1 MAEII
6 KMPRLSDTMKTGVV
20 SKWYKKIG
28 DLIKEGEVISDI
40 ETDKATMEFESF
52 QEGVLLYIGVKEG
65 ESAEVDS
72 ILAIIGDKNENIDEL
87 LNEQK
92 NETKESKKEEIKTE
106 TKKKEKEI
114 KKELKEDIKKEYK
127 EEPKNSI
134 QKEDN
139 LIFAI
144 SPIAKKIASE
154 NNVELSL
161 IKGSGDNGRIIKRD
175 IEKIILQKKS
185 TSKNKKYSVGLS
197 QMRKIIAE
205 KLSESKFN
213 APHFYLSREIN
224 MDKVVDLRKTIKNT
238 YDTKISFNDIIVK
251 ACAVAIESHKEINSS
266 WNNDSII
273 YKEDIN
279 IGVAMAIDEGLIV
292 PVIKEANKKTLTD
305 LSLTIKNF
313 AEKIKYKN
321 THPDDFSGNT
331 FTISNLG
338 MFGIDNFTAII
349 NPPDSCIL
357 AVGNIVKKPIVNKEN
372 KIIISNIMKIT
383 LSCDH
388 RVVDGAVGAK
398 FLKTL
403 TEYLENPVV
412 FLGKQS
418 I

>member
-52 QEGVLLYIGVKEG
+52 QEGILLYIGVKEG

-72 ILAIIGDKNENIDEL
+72 ILAIIGDKNENIDKL

-106 TKKKEKEI
+106 TKKEEKEI

>member
-106 TKKKEKEI
+106 TKKEEKEI

>member
-72 ILAIIGDKNENIDEL
+72 ILAIIGDKNENIDKL

-106 TKKKEKEI
+106 TKKEEKEI

-273 YKEDIN
+273 YKENIN
-279 IGVAMAIDEGLIV
+279 IGVAMAIGEGLIV

-305 LSLTIKNF
+305 LSLTIKSF
-313 AEKIKYKN
+313 AEKIKSKK

-357 AVGNIVKKPIVNKEN
+357 AVGNIIKKPIVNKEN

>member
-238 YDTKISFNDIIVK
+238 YDTKIYFNDIIVK

>member
-1 MAEII
+1 
-6 KMPRLSDTMKTGVV
+6 MPRLSDTMKTGVV

-92 NETKESKKEEIKTE
+92 NETKKSKKEEIKIE
-106 TKKKEKEI
+106 TKKEEKEI
-114 KKELKEDIKKEYK
+114 KKELKENIKKEYK
-127 EEPKNSI
+127 EEPKKNI

-144 SPIAKKIASE
+144 SPVAKKIASE
-154 NNVELSL
+154 NNVELNL

-185 TSKNKKYSVGLS
+185 TSKDKKYSVGLS

-213 APHFYLSREIN
+213 APHFYLSREVN

-266 WNNDSII
+266 WNDDSII

-279 IGVAMAIDEGLIV
+279 IGVAMAIGEGLIV

-313 AEKIKYKN
+313 AEKIKSKN

>member
-92 NETKESKKEEIKTE
+92 NETKKSKKEEIKIE
-106 TKKKEKEI
+106 TKKEEKEI
-114 KKELKEDIKKEYK
+114 KKELKENIKKEYK
-127 EEPKNSI
+127 EEPKKNI

-144 SPIAKKIASE
+144 SPVAKKIASE
-154 NNVELSL
+154 NNVELNL

-185 TSKNKKYSVGLS
+185 TSKDKKYSVGLS

-213 APHFYLSREIN
+213 APHFYLSREVN

-266 WNNDSII
+266 WNDDSII

-279 IGVAMAIDEGLIV
+279 IGVAMAIGEGLIV

-313 AEKIKYKN
+313 AEKIKSKN

>member
-87 LNEQK
+87 LNEQTNK
-92 NETKESKKEEIKTE
+92 TKESKKEEIKIE
-106 TKKKEKEI
+106 TKKEEKEI
-114 KKELKEDIKKEYK
+114 KKELKEDIQKEYK
-127 EEPKNSI
+127 EEPKKNI

-144 SPIAKKIASE
+144 SPIAKKIALE
-154 NNVELSL
+154 NNLELSL

-185 TSKNKKYSVGLS
+185 TSKDKKYSVGLS

-238 YDTKISFNDIIVK
+238 YDAKISFNDIIVK

-279 IGVAMAIDEGLIV
+279 IGVAMAIGEGLIV

-313 AEKIKYKN
+313 AEKIKSKN

-357 AVGNIVKKPIVNKEN
+357 AVGNIVKKPVVNKEN

>member
-92 NETKESKKEEIKTE
+92 NETKESKKEKIKTE

-114 KKELKEDIKKEYK
+114 NKELKEDIKKEYK

-154 NNVELSL
+154 NNIELSL

-175 IEKIILQKKS
+175 VEKIILQKKS

>member
-28 DLIKEGEVISDI
+28 DLIKEGELISDI

-52 QEGVLLYIGVKEG
+52 QEGTLLYIGVKEG

-72 ILAIIGDKNENIDEL
+72 ILAIIGSKGENIENIIKNNNTEKEANNSNSETHTKAPEIKSPEIKSPEIKSPETKEQFKNENL
-87 LNEQK
+87 LF
-92 NETKESKKEEIKTE
+92 S
-106 TKKKEKEI
+106 
-114 KKELKEDIKKEYK
+114 
-127 EEPKNSI
+127 
-134 QKEDN
+134 
-139 LIFAI
+139 I

-154 NNVELSL
+154 NNIQLQLV
-161 IKGSGDNGRIIKRD
+161 KGTGDNGRIIKRD
-175 IEKIILQKKS
+175 IEKLLLQNKSSSKDKNYSKK
-185 TSKNKKYSVGLS
+185 LS
-197 QMRKIIAE
+197 HMRTIIAE
-205 KLSESKFN
+205 KLSESKFT
-213 APHFYLSREIN
+213 APHFYLTREVN
-224 MDKVVDLRKTIKNT
+224 MDKIVDLRETIKKINN
-238 YDTKISFNDIIVK
+238 TKISYNDIIVK
-251 ACAVAIESHKEINSS
+251 ASAVAIESHKKINAS

-273 YKEDIN
+273 YKNNIN
-279 IGVAMAIDEGLIV
+279 IGVAMAIEEGLIV
-292 PVIKEANKKTLTD
+292 PVIKNANEKTLTNI
-305 LSLTIKNF
+305 SLDVKNF

-321 THPDDFSGNT
+321 THPNDFSGNT

-349 NPPDSCIL
+349 NPPDACIL
-357 AVGNIVKKPIVNKEN
+357 AVGNIVKKPIVDKEN

-403 TEYLENPVV
+403 TEYLENPVL
-412 FLGKQS
+412 FLGKES

>member
-106 TKKKEKEI
+106 TKEKEI

-213 APHFYLSREIN
+213 APHFYLSRE
-224 MDKVVDLRKTIKNT
+224 
-238 YDTKISFNDIIVK
+238 
-251 ACAVAIESHKEINSS
+251 
-266 WNNDSII
+266 
-273 YKEDIN
+273 
-279 IGVAMAIDEGLIV
+279 
-292 PVIKEANKKTLTD
+292 
-305 LSLTIKNF
+305 
-313 AEKIKYKN
+313 
-321 THPDDFSGNT
+321 
-331 FTISNLG
+331 
-338 MFGIDNFTAII
+338 
-349 NPPDSCIL
+349 
-357 AVGNIVKKPIVNKEN
+357 
-372 KIIISNIMKIT
+372 
-383 LSCDH
+383 
-388 RVVDGAVGAK
+388 RV
-398 FLKTL
+398 
-403 TEYLENPVV
+403 
-412 FLGKQS
+412 
-418 I
+418 